1 MENIENLIISLKDE
15 NDALLRLQNTM
26 EDTLLSLADNVR
38 NEDLKSYIEADL
50 QEIDYLISTN
60 NDEIDDL
67 EEEMNAETYE
77 DWVADRNKEYER
89 MV

>member
-1 MENIENLIISLKDE
+1 MDNIENLIISLKDE

-77 DWVADRNKEYER
+77 EWVADRNREYER

>member
-1 MENIENLIISLKDE
+1 MDELEKLIITLKDE

-38 NEDLKSYIEADL
+38 NEDLKNYIEADL

-67 EEEMNAETYE
+67 EEEMNAESYE
-77 DWVADRNKEYER
+77 DWVADRNREYER

>member
-67 EEEMNAETYE
+67 EEEMNAESYE
-77 DWVADRNKEYER
+77 DWVADRNREYER

>member
-1 MENIENLIISLKDE
+1 MDELEKLIITLKDE

-60 NDEIDDL
+60 NVEIDDL
-67 EEEMNAETYE
+67 EEEMNAESYE
-77 DWVADRNKEYER
+77 DWVADRNREYER